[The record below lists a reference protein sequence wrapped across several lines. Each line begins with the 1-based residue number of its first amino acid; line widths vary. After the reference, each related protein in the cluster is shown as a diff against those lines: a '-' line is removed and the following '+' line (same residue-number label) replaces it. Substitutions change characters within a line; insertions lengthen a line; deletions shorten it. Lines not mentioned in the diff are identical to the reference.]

1 MDDNLREL
9 AEKLGLSVRFTD
21 AGLIRKDYEVSE
33 DIIRRIASALGYN
46 AWTSEDVNNSLAEF
60 ERRKWS
66 RTLEPIYVVEE
77 GNVEFTAV
85 IPSSPMLNLRQSFP
99 HHVWMQRLI

>member
-21 AGLIRKDYEVSE
+21 AGLIKKDYEVSE
-33 DIIRRIASALGYN
+33 KVIRRIADSLGYQ
-46 AWTSEDVNNSLAEF
+46 AWTSEDVDKSLAEF

-66 RTLEPIYVVEE
+66 RTLETIYVVEE

-85 IPSSPMLNLRQSFP
+85 VPS
-99 HHVWMQRLI
+99 